1 MTPCYY
7 ELLQLGEHAEWDKY
21 TNFEIAHR
29 APMMLHVPGIIEE
42 VGSSVITT
50 DDNCNI
56 TICGQAQL
64 SEQLVEFVDI
74 LPTLVEAA
82 GLPQLELCPE
92 YSRNV
97 SICRYRALC

>member
-1 MTPCYY
+1 MTTPCYY
-7 ELLQLGEHAEWDKY
+7 DLLQLGEHAEWDKY

-29 APMMLHVPGIIEE
+29 APMMLHVPGLIEE
-42 VGSSVITT
+42 VGSSLQTLE
-50 DDNCNI
+50 DNCII
-56 TICGQAQL
+56 TIWCQAQL

-82 GLPQLELCPE
+82 GLPQLDLCPE

-97 SICRYRALC
+97 SLCRELS

>member
-1 MTPCYY
+1 MGQVH
-7 ELLQLGEHAEWDKY
+7 QLRDRPPRPHDAARARD
-21 TNFEIAHR
+21 HR
-29 APMMLHVPGIIEE
+29 G
-42 VGSSVITT
+42 GGDITT

-82 GLPQLELCPE
+82 GLPQLDLCPE
-92 YSRNV
+92 FSRNV
-97 SICRYRALC
+97 SLCRELSY